1 MDKKVEAA
9 ENLSSSKEE
18 EKKLIDEMDKKVEA
32 AEVYRVS
39 ITPKLNFDPC

>member
-18 EKKLIDEMDKKVEA
+18 EKKLIDEMEFLIDKKVEA
-32 AEVYRVS
+32 AETEFL
-39 ITPKLNFDPC
+39 ILK